1 MTSSL
6 KLFAS
11 CWKLIEK
18 IAHAGR
24 RVSAINYST
33 TACSCG
39 ANLAVEQIWLPKKQI
54 GCKKNFVLFKLNRS
68 CYRNYL
74 SLLRIPINSCDVH
87 VLHLSLLPPIRAAEI
102 LECVRK
108 YMGGIST
115 NLQGLSSYQPAHF
128 TMFLF

>member
-1 MTSSL
+1 MRAEEFLLS
-6 KLFAS
+6 
-11 CWKLIEK
+11 I
-18 IAHAGR
+18 IQQQ
-24 RVSAINYST
+24 
-33 TACSCG
+33 
-39 ANLAVEQIWLPKKQI
+39 LAAAEQTWLWNKSDFQKNRNWVQ
-54 GCKKNFVLFKLNRS
+54 KNFVLFKLNRS